1 MTNVKTIEGG
11 FSGTGRKFAI
21 VAGRFNGYVVDSL
34 VQGAIDT
41 LLRHGVNA
49 KDITLVKVPGC
60 FELPLAVKRVAASKI
75 EHDAIIALGA
85 VIRGATPHF
94 DYVAGQCAAGLARMS
109 LELSLPVA
117 FGVLTTDS
125 IDQAIERAGTKA
137 GNKGADAAMT
147 ALEMASLLAELA

>member
-1 MTNVKTIEGG
+1 MADVKTIEGG
-11 FSGTGRKFAI
+11 LNGGGRKVAI
-21 VAGRFNGYVVDSL
+21 VAGRFNNYIVDSL
-34 VQGAIDT
+34 VVGAIDT
-41 LLRHGVNA
+41 LVRHGVAA

-60 FELPLAVKRVAASKI
+60 FELPLAVKRVGEGKGG
-75 EHDAIIALGA
+75 HDAIIALGA

-94 DYVAGQCAAGLARMS
+94 DYVAGQCAAGLARVS

-125 IDQAIERAGTKA
+125 IEQAIERAGTKA

-147 ALEMASLLAELA
+147 ALEMIDVLDKLG